1 MGKTLINM
9 FVLVS
14 DIPAVNSDISKT
26 IYPLLGNG
34 FLEQSH
40 SIYLRYSRWPLAR
53 LALNFFIW
61 PKTRF
66 QTVLPLNNIN
76 YGGNLTYSPRKP
88 SAREVST
95 RCKEL
100 PEPAGA

>member
-1 MGKTLINM
+1 MSLAIPVNFFPFFCQKKLVDSMGKTLINM

-40 SIYLRYSRWPLAR
+40 SIYLRYSR
-53 LALNFFIW
+53 
-61 PKTRF
+61 
-66 QTVLPLNNIN
+66 
-76 YGGNLTYSPRKP
+76 
-88 SAREVST
+88 
-95 RCKEL
+95 
-100 PEPAGA
+100 